1 MKPSM
6 LALAAFAAC
15 AASAHGY
22 AGGRDPL
29 DSAAPVPPLEYRS
42 VFSGYRPY
50 QDVSAGRWR
59 EVNEQVG
66 RLGGHVGHL
75 AKPQPAA
82 GKPQPEQPEPG
93 AGKPQP
99 AAEKA
104 QPAAEK
110 AQPAPGKVPQPG
122 AEAPGDAH
130 GHGHADGRKP

>member
-50 QDVSAGRWR
+50 QDVSPGRWR

-82 GKPQPEQPEPG
+82 GK
-93 AGKPQP
+93 
-99 AAEKA
+99 
-104 QPAAEK
+104 
-110 AQPAPGKVPQPG
+110 AQPAPGKAPQPG
-122 AEAPGDAH
+122 AEAPGGAH
-130 GHGHADGRKP
+130 DHAHGRKP